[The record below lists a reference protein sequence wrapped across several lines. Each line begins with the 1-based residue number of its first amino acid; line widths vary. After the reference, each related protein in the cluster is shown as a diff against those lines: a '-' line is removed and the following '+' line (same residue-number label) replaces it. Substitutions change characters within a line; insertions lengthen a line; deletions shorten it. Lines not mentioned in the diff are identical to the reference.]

1 MVKPRSANCRRPPIT
16 SNTHGPPYIADKW
29 LSGGKAGAQ
38 TRGRWQRRAR
48 TWGTAR
54 GFGLLGLVLG
64 AQSDKPSLERLE
76 AEQYVR
82 LVGSLILLT
91 LGGVSLVVLAWLAL
105 RMGRRYSRRQDAVL
119 EKLRYRIHADDWVT
133 PPPSSPDDTDS
144 CPRSSEPVD

>member
-1 MVKPRSANCRRPPIT
+1 MVNPCPAKRRRPAI
-16 SNTHGPPYIADKW
+16 NTHGPPYFSDKR
-29 LSGGKAGAQ
+29 LNGREAGAQ
-38 TRGRWQRRAR
+38 ARDRWQRRAGG
-48 TWGTAR
+48 WGMAR

-64 AQSDKPSLERLE
+64 TQADKPSLERLE

-119 EKLRYRIHADDWVT
+119 EKLRCRINADDWVT

-144 CPRSSEPVD
+144 RPQSSKPFD